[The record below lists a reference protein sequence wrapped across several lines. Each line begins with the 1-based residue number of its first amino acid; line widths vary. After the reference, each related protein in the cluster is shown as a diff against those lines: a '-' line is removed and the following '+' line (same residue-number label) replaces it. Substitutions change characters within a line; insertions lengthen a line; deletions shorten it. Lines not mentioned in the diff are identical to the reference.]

1 MLSNVLDFLD
11 HIIFQI
17 KKKNY
22 QKQLNKEMWLMTN
35 FEGPTHFKCL
45 SGLSVSSEAL
55 CWATAATQV
64 RLKSSWAN
72 RLF

>member
-22 QKQLNKEMWLMTN
+22 QKQLNKEM
-35 FEGPTHFKCL
+35 
-45 SGLSVSSEAL
+45 
-55 CWATAATQV
+55 
-64 RLKSSWAN
+64 
-72 RLF
+72 